1 MVTKNL
7 PLTSQL
13 LTLIITN
20 QKLAR
25 GGTRHSLLILCKRR
39 LTRSCSCHFRRPPPQ
54 KTAECSHF
62 SFQGANA
69 PQRASYHYIQIR
81 RVEAVGSLPAL
92 NLLAKSVFCALFV
105 CACIWFIP
113 SARVF
118 VKSFRCLCFTESMFV
133 FGISAV
139 LIAGDANSD
148 AFKASRL
155 FFLLPPPPPP

>member
-1 MVTKNL
+1 MQK
-7 PLTSQL
+7 TSNAL
-13 LTLIITN
+13 VLVSF
-20 QKLAR
+20 R
-25 GGTRHSLLILCKRR
+25 GGLKTEK
-39 LTRSCSCHFRRPPPQ
+39 Q

-148 AFKASRL
+148 AFKACRL
-155 FFLLPPPPPP
+155 FFVVSPAPPPLSTVTPVVVGSALQMVIV

>member
-1 MVTKNL
+1 MSNVL
-7 PLTSQL
+7 VLVSF
-13 LTLIITN
+13 
-20 QKLAR
+20 R
-25 GGTRHSLLILCKRR
+25 GGSKKT
-39 LTRSCSCHFRRPPPQ
+39 

-92 NLLAKSVFCALFV
+92 NLLAESVFCALFV

-118 VKSFRCLCFTESMFV
+118 VKSFRCLCFTEPMFV

-155 FFLLPPPPPP
+155 FFVVAPPSTVAPVVVGSALQMVIV